1 MRNLGIICIAILGCC
16 LLASQH
22 VHGVAVMSIDFGSE
36 WMKIAVA
43 APGVPMEIVLNKESK
58 RKTPV
63 AISFRDDERTFGEDA
78 FSVGVKF
85 PRNMYFYLLDL
96 LGKSVDHPLVQLYQ
110 KRFPYY
116 KIVEDPQRKTI
127 LFEHDSETRYSPEE
141 LVAMILNKAKEYAE
155 NFAQQQIRDSVI
167 TVPAFFNQAER
178 RAMLKAAELA
188 GLKVLQLINSN
199 TAAALD
205 YGIFRRSDFNETAQN
220 ILFYDMGASSTVATI
235 ASYQIA
241 KTKERGYTE
250 HHPQVSVAGIGYDRT
265 LGGLE
270 IQIRL
275 RDHLARAFNA
285 MKKTKKDVFDNPRA
299 MAKLF
304 KEAGRVKNILSANID
319 HYAQVENLIDEQDF
333 RLQVSREELEKFSS
347 DLLERVPLPIEQA
360 LAASKMTMD
369 EISHIIIVGAGTRMP
384 KVQEILTKFT
394 QRELGKNLNADEA
407 AALGAIYRA
416 ADHSAGFQVKKFL
429 AKDAVVFPIEVD
441 FERELDAGEDGVKP
455 IKIVKRTLFP
465 FMNPYPQKKVLT
477 FNKHSEDFSFYV
489 NYGNM
494 SNLPEREVASIGSAN
509 LTQVHLSGI
518 ADTLNKHQPNG
529 ADFKGIKA
537 HFSID
542 DSGLLSLSTV
552 ETTFE
557 KVHLPE
563 EGESSDSATDKSS
576 DSTSSNSSTG
586 KNDTAAKAEKK
597 PKTEILKEE
606 LKKEQVVVDVN
617 DLVGAQFETAVKRI
631 AELNEKDRLRKEKE
645 IAQNNL
651 ETFILDT
658 SDKLSQSEFESVTTE
673 AERDK
678 ILAKCSQISDWL
690 YDDDEVERTAAVY
703 NAKLKELKSLT
714 DGMYDRHREH
724 RDRPEVVAAFKNA
737 LNVSNHFMNKLKDA
751 PADEKYL
758 DDDDIDSLE
767 TLLTDNQS
775 WLDKKAAEQDKAP
788 MYEKPVFTIKSVADK
803 MAAMDREV
811 KFLVNKAKL
820 NRTKRLKEL
829 ADKLKEFDK
838 KAANKTEDD
847 KASDKTK
854 ESPVEPEPV
863 VEPGVEPTAEPTQK
877 PRATQEQTTHNPEL

>member
-1 MRNLGIICIAILGCC
+1 MRKLGLICVAILGCC
-16 LLASQH
+16 LSTLQP
-22 VHGVAVMSIDFGSE
+22 VQGVAVMSIDFGSE

-63 AISFRDDERTFGEDA
+63 AISFRNGERTFGEDA
-78 FSVGVKF
+78 FTVGVKF
-85 PRNMYFYLLDL
+85 PSNMYFYLLDL
-96 LGKSVDHPLVQLYQ
+96 LGKKIDNPLVQLYQ
-110 KRFPYY
+110 TRFPYY
-116 KIVEDPQRKTI
+116 KIVEDPERKTI
-127 LFEHDSETRYSPEE
+127 LFEHDSETKYSPEE

-155 NFAQQQIRDSVI
+155 TFAQQQIRDSVI

-205 YGIFRRSDFNETAQN
+205 YGIFRRNDFNETAQN

-241 KTKERGYTE
+241 KTKERGFTE
-250 HHPQVSVAGIGYDRT
+250 NHPQVTVAGLGYDRT

-275 RDHLARAFNA
+275 RDHLATAFNA
-285 MKKTKKDVFDNPRA
+285 MKKTKKNVFDNPRA

-319 HYAQVENLIDEQDF
+319 HFAQVENLIDEQDF
-333 RLQVSREELEKFSS
+333 RLRVTREELENFSS
-347 DLLERVPLPIEQA
+347 DLMERVPVPIEQA

-394 QRELGKNLNADEA
+394 RRELGKNLNADEA

-429 AKDAVVFPIEVD
+429 AKDAVIFPIEVD

-455 IKIVKRTLFP
+455 IKIVRRTLFP

-494 SNLPEREVASIGSAN
+494 SNLPDVEVVRLGSDN

-518 ADTLNKHQPNG
+518 ADTLAKHQPNG

-542 DSGLLSLSTV
+542 DSGLLTLGTV

-563 EGESSDSATDKSS
+563 DGESADNASDKSS
-576 DSTSSNSSTG
+576 DSTSSNSSIG
-586 KNDTAAKAEKK
+586 KNETAPKPEKK
-597 PKTEILKEE
+597 PKTEILKED
-606 LKKEQVVVDVN
+606 LKKEQVVVDAN
-617 DLVGAQFETAVKRI
+617 DLLGPQFETAAKRI
-631 AELNEKDRLRKEKE
+631 FELNEKDRLRKEME

-658 SDKLSQSEFESVTTE
+658 SDKLSQTEFETLTTE
-673 AERDK
+673 EERAN
-678 ILAKCSQISDWL
+678 ILAKCSEISDWL
-690 YDDDEVERTAAVY
+690 YEDDDGERTATVF
-703 NAKLKELKSLT
+703 NGKLKELKSLT
-714 DGMYDRHREH
+714 DGMYERHREH
-724 RDRPEVVAAFKNA
+724 RDRPEVIAAFKNA
-737 LNVSNHFMNKLKDA
+737 LNVSSHFMNKFKDA
-751 PADEKYL
+751 PEDEKYL

-767 TLLTDNQS
+767 TLLTTNQA
-775 WLDKKAAEQDKAP
+775 WLDKKTAEQEKTP
-788 MYEKPVFTIKSVADK
+788 LHEKPVFTIKSIADK
-803 MAAMDREV
+803 MASMDREV

-838 KAANKTEDD
+838 KTANKTDGD
-847 KASDKTK
+847 KSSDETK
-854 ESPVEPEPV
+854 ETPVEKEPV
-863 VEPGVEPTAEPTQK
+863 SESAETTTKSSTADD
-877 PRATQEQTTHNPEL
+877 QTTHNPEL

>member
-1 MRNLGIICIAILGCC
+1 
-16 LLASQH
+16 
-22 VHGVAVMSIDFGSE
+22 MSIDLGSE

-63 AISFRDDERTFGEDA
+63 AVSFRNEERTFGEDA
-78 FSVGVKF
+78 FAVGVKF
-85 PRNMYFYLLDL
+85 PPNMYFYLLDL
-96 LGKSVDHPLVQLYQ
+96 LGKKIDNPLVQLYQ

-116 KIVEDPQRKTI
+116 KIVEDPERKTV
-127 LFEHDSETRYSPEE
+127 LFEHDSETKYSPEE

-155 NFAQQQIRDSVI
+155 TFAQQQIRDCVI

-178 RAMLKAAELA
+178 RAMLKAAELG

-205 YGIFRRSDFNETAQN
+205 YGIFRRNDFNETAQN

-250 HHPQVSVAGIGYDRT
+250 HHPQVSVAGLGYDRT

-285 MKKTKKDVFDNPRA
+285 MKKTKKNVLDNPRA
-299 MAKLF
+299 MAKLL

-319 HYAQVENLIDEQDF
+319 IYAQIENLIDEQDF
-333 RLQVSREELEKFSS
+333 RLQVTREELESLSS

-384 KVQEILTKFT
+384 KVQEILSKFT

-429 AKDAVVFPIEVD
+429 AKDAVIFPIEVD

-494 SNLPEREVASIGSAN
+494 SNLPDGEVATVGSVN

-518 ADTLNKHQPNG
+518 ADTLAKHQPNG

-542 DSGLLSLSTV
+542 DSGLLTMGTV

-557 KVHLPE
+557 KVHPVE
-563 EGESSDSATDKSS
+563 ETESTDEKSS
-576 DSTSSNSSTG
+576 NSANSNSSTG
-586 KNDTAAKAEKK
+586 KNDTAQKADKK
-597 PKTEILKEE
+597 PKTEIMKED

-617 DLVGAQFETAVKRI
+617 DLLGAQFEMATKRI
-631 AELNEKDRLRKEKE
+631 SELNERDRQRKEKE
-645 IAQNNL
+645 IAQNTL

-658 SDKLSQSEFESVTTE
+658 SDKLSQPEFESLTTE
-673 AERDK
+673 KERNK
-678 ILAKCSQISDWL
+678 ILTKCSQISDWL

-703 NAKLKELKSLT
+703 NGKLKELKSLT
-714 DGMYDRHREH
+714 DGMYERHREH
-724 RDRPEVVAAFKNA
+724 RDRPEVLAAFKHA
-737 LNVSNHFMNKLKDA
+737 LNVSNHFMKKLKDA

-775 WLDKKAAEQDKAP
+775 WLDKKTAEQDKNP
-788 MYEKPVFTIKSVADK
+788 LHEKPVFTIKSVADK
-803 MAAMDREV
+803 MASMDREV

-838 KAANKTEDD
+838 KAANKTDD

-854 ESPVEPEPV
+854 TPVEPV
-863 VEPGVEPTAEPTQK
+863 VEPTIEPVVEPTVEPTQK
-877 PRATQEQTTHNPEL
+877 PNVPEEQTTHNPEL